1 MQVVCFLQFILIVL
15 LGLMFFKL
23 LAILHRKNI
32 LTDDDIHFVT
42 SFILEHKKYLEKKIK
57 LKLNKKVG
65 GFLVTTLRP
74 SQS

>member
-1 MQVVCFLQFILIVL
+1 MQVVCFLQFILIFL

-42 SFILEHKKYLEKKIK
+42 SFILEHKKYLDKK
-57 LKLNKKVG
+57 NKAKIE
-65 GFLVTTLRP
+65 
-74 SQS
+74 

>member
-1 MQVVCFLQFILIVL
+1 MQVVCFLQFILIFL

-42 SFILEHKKYLEKKIK
+42 SFILEYKKYLDKK
-57 LKLNKKVG
+57 NKAKIE
-65 GFLVTTLRP
+65 
-74 SQS
+74 

>member
-1 MQVVCFLQFILIVL
+1 MQVVCFLQFILIFL

-42 SFILEHKKYLEKKIK
+42 SFIL
-57 LKLNKKVG
+57 
-65 GFLVTTLRP
+65 
-74 SQS
+74 